1 MQETIDEMGSVF
13 NHMPGASASNKKMED
28 YIEAIVD
35 DPEDTRSL
43 LTLMSLIL
51 DESSIEEEQ
60 GSRKKKGT
68 PKYQKNLGK
77 VDKVL
82 KYQLKED
89 KIAPQDYGLVNLYLH
104 NLGGTQG
111 TYDYAIMRIHQNI
124 KNCQLLDIGFAL
136 MNLHQLDHEEN

>member
-68 PKYQKNLGK
+68 PKY
-77 VDKVL
+77 
-82 KYQLKED
+82 
-89 KIAPQDYGLVNLYLH
+89 
-104 NLGGTQG
+104 
-111 TYDYAIMRIHQNI
+111 
-124 KNCQLLDIGFAL
+124 
-136 MNLHQLDHEEN
+136 